1 MISKS
6 YNTPP
11 TALHEKDEQGE
22 EEKWTIECIVDEVF
36 LNLAGTTEIITIEEN
51 SRSIPVRKYYRQAR
65 ELMKWIPI
73 ARPSPEFIINICD
86 LTPKVRKGIE
96 SILSYRETMQYVI
109 TQAVGRIFENLDFEY
124 YNLSVARNLRVRFE
138 P

>member
-1 MISKS
+1 MISTS
-6 YNTPP
+6 QNTPP
-11 TALHEKDEQGE
+11 AALQERNEQE
-22 EEKWTIECIVDEVF
+22 EDKWTIERIVDELF
-36 LNLAGTTEIITIEEN
+36 LNLVSTTVIVTIEEN
-51 SRSIPVRKYYRQAR
+51 GRSIPVRKYYRQAR

-86 LTPKVRKGIE
+86 LTPRVREEIQ
-96 SILSYRETMQYVI
+96 SIIAYRETLQYVL

-124 YNLSVARNLRVRFE
+124 YNLSIARNLRVRFE